1 MRHLSNNDYDQ
12 ALRLLR
18 HLSTVKGDSLKERE
32 AARKAGLLV
41 RKLERKTLKLSYE

>member
-1 MRHLSNNDYDQ
+1 MRQLFNNDYDQ
-12 ALRLLR
+12 AIRLLR

-41 RKLERKTLKLSYE
+41 RKLERKNLEIEL

>member
-1 MRHLSNNDYDQ
+1 MKSISNSDYDQ
-12 ALRLLR
+12 AIRLLR

-41 RKLERKTLKLSYE
+41 RKLERKNIEIEL